1 MWIESGSRFVG
12 LGTQVLFAILRSFP
26 WLVHR
31 QTLCRGRPAP
41 LLRRLGLRTIG
52 SGEVDQQPGAGHIAL
67 DGFADKR
74 LRDFLALLGYEF
86 FDGSSQLLST
96 VAGFAA
102 RFFAFRLVLL

>member
-12 LGTQVLFAILRSFP
+12 TGARVLVAILRSFP

-31 QTLCRGRPAP
+31 QTLSRGRPAP
-41 LLRRLGLRTIG
+41 LLRRLGLRTFG

-67 DGFADKR
+67 DGFVDKR